1 MSLANAGD
9 KYELGPARLLQSSAP
24 RGWSCMSAEFRLHQ
38 SGRADSFVQPI
49 TEISMVFRG
58 EGLVRRRDSGET
70 HTTHA
75 GPGVIWLCTAGQ
87 EIDWLEM
94 EQGALEILHLYLR
107 PDALLECA
115 TEGGFQGAAT
125 QSLRYTVS
133 DPLLEQIGRAILA
146 EMQAETA
153 AGSLLVE
160 SLCGTLS
167 ARLLQSH
174 SMSPL
179 DIAARLSR
187 TGKLDPRRL
196 NRVLEYIHAHLGNAL
211 DIRGMAST
219 ANLSRFHFARAFKA
233 STGQTPYQYVSAKRL
248 AQAKVLLTQN
258 QPLAEIALALNFS
271 SQANFTRAFRRE
283 FGITPGRYREQKSR

>member
-1 MSLANAGD
+1 MTVDKAGD
-9 KYELGPARLLQSSAP
+9 KYEVARARLLQSSAH
-24 RGWSCMSAEFRLHQ
+24 RGWSGVSAEFRLHV
-38 SGRADSFVQPI
+38 SGRADAFVQPV
-49 TEISMVFRG
+49 TEISMVFGG

-87 EIDWLEM
+87 QIDWLEM

-107 PDALLECA
+107 PDALLEYA
-115 TEGGFQGAAT
+115 TEAGFQGAAT
-125 QSLRYTVS
+125 QSLRYTVN

-146 EMQAETA
+146 EMQEETA

-174 SMSPL
+174 STSPL
-179 DIAARLSR
+179 DIAARLSSV
-187 TGKLDPRRL
+187 GKLAPRRL
-196 NRVLEYIHAHLGNAL
+196 SRVLEYIHAGLGDAL
-211 DIRGMAST
+211 DIRGMASV

-248 AQAKVLLTQN
+248 AQAKVLLAQN
-258 QPLAEIALALNFS
+258 QPLAEVALALKFS
-271 SQANFTRAFRRE
+271 SQVNFTRAFRRE
-283 FGITPGRYREQKSR
+283 FGITPGRYRELKSR

>member
-1 MSLANAGD
+1 MSLAKAGD
-9 KYELGPARLLQSSAP
+9 KYEMGPARLLQSSAH
-24 RGWSCMSAEFRLHQ
+24 RGWSGMSAEFRLHQ
-38 SGRADSFVQPI
+38 SGRADSFVQPV

-87 EIDWLEM
+87 ENDWIEM
-94 EQGALEILHLYLR
+94 EQGPLEILHLYLR
-107 PDALLECA
+107 PDALLDYA
-115 TEGGFQGAAT
+115 TERGFEGAAT
-125 QSLRYTVS
+125 QSLHYTVS

-160 SLCGTLS
+160 SLCSSLS

-187 TGKLDPRRL
+187 VGKLDPRRL
-196 NRVLEYIHAHLGNAL
+196 SRVLEYVHAHLGDEL
-211 DIRGMAST
+211 DIRGMAS
-219 ANLSRFHFARAFKA
+219 AARLSRFHFARAFKA
-233 STGQTPYQYVSAKRL
+233 STGQTPYQYVTAKRL
-248 AQAKVLLTQN
+248 SQAKVLLAQN
-258 QPLAEIALALNFS
+258 QPIAEIALALNFS
-271 SQANFTRAFRRE
+271 SQPNFTRAFRRE
-283 FGITPGRYREQKSR
+283 FGITPGQYREQKSR